1 MDLFEI
7 ERGSKAINLESV
19 EAIEKLTETH
29 TKIVTE
35 KDVYVVAL
43 PYWAILKIFIDRSKK
58 EEEEDSK
65 EESNSAEVMKIL
77 QNMDN
82 NTNGFRG

>member
-65 EESNSAEVMKIL
+65 EESNSAEVIKIL